1 MEKLQTGSFPRY
13 SYPGGLA
20 AGFAFDVLFRQRRSF
35 HADARACI
43 TRLEPPLRVFGE
55 ENIPQ
60 TGPALITFNH
70 YYRPGFHAWWL
81 ALGIAALVPQ
91 EIHFGM
97 TGELTYPG
105 KWYAPL
111 GRAGSRW
118 LLRRLSKM
126 YAFTTMPPMP
136 PRPKDVEARA
146 RSVRA
151 MLDYARTHPQA
162 ILALAPEGGDN
173 IPSGALAWPATGA
186 GRFLAL
192 LAGSGFP
199 VTPVGAYEE
208 AGEFCLRF
216 GAAYRLEVS
225 PRLKAEERDRR
236 AAQIIMSA
244 IAAQLPPR
252 LRGPFA

>member
-1 MEKLQTGSFPRY
+1 MYPIY
-13 SYPGGLA
+13 SYPLRLIP
-20 AGFAFDVLFRQRRSF
+20 GFSASLLCGNRRSF

-43 TRLEPPLRVFGE
+43 ERLNSPLRIFGE
-55 ENIPQ
+55 ENIPHS
-60 TGPALITFNH
+60 GPSLITFNH

-81 ALGIAALVPQ
+81 ALGIAAAVPQ

-118 LLRRLSKM
+118 LLRRLANI
-126 YAFTTMPPMP
+126 YGFTTMPPMP
-136 PRPKDVEARA
+136 PRPADVAARA
-146 RSVRA
+146 HSVRT
-151 MLDYARTHPQA
+151 MLEYARAHPQA
-162 ILALAPEGGDN
+162 ILALAPEGSDN
-173 IPSGALAWPATGA
+173 VPSGALAWPPPGA

-208 AGEFCLRF
+208 AGKFCLRF
-216 GAAYRLEVS
+216 GVAYRLEV
-225 PRLKAEERDRR
+225 PTHLPPHERDRR
-236 AAQIIMSA
+236 AAEIVMRA
-244 IAAQLPPR
+244 IACQLPEH
-252 LRGPFA
+252 LRGEFKW